1 MWRSAVQLCQSLQG
15 RPTRPAFF
23 FWGYSSAGRAHAL
36 QAWGRRFESDY
47 LHPMRLTLSSRPL
60 FLFSRPAPSPLS
72 VSCRP
77 PSTLGA
83 LSPAGQGGTGDPRLP
98 CRTRPSL
105 RRHPLAGGGMSPHA
119 APSRPFALAIHQIG
133 HFRGRTAHFALAI
146 HQIDVFGGRTALLR
160 WGHRDTCQHVNGW
173 SVVERMALL
182 HVICKGLR
190 K

>member
-77 PSTLGA
+77 PSTKTAFLVDEPPFCAVATETPASMLMAGLSLREWRFCTLFAKGYGKNTFHGQVSGTDEGA
-83 LSPAGQGGTGDPRLP
+83 GPGSGPERAGIPAGDAVGFGLFCSGCPDRQGADSCTEG
-98 CRTRPSL
+98 
-105 RRHPLAGGGMSPHA
+105 
-119 APSRPFALAIHQIG
+119 
-133 HFRGRTAHFALAI
+133 
-146 HQIDVFGGRTALLR
+146 
-160 WGHRDTCQHVNGW
+160 
-173 SVVERMALL
+173 
-182 HVICKGLR
+182 
-190 K
+190 